1 MTSAHATQAARN
13 GGAQVDRTGTVNAW
27 SLAHLRA
34 FVCCFAG
41 ITSCDRN

>member
-1 MTSAHATQAARN
+1 MTSAYATHAARN

-34 FVCCFAG
+34 PGCCFVG
-41 ITSCDRN
+41 ITGGDRN